1 MRRGEVDGGSG
12 SRCRASEKH
21 AIEECSRVVGGGC
34 GGCSRSGGGSRAG
47 TCVGRV
53 ARKIVGGAAESLLSA
68 GWDLFSLTRRR
79 SVVVVVVSGISA
91 RQRRWHSTASYKV
104 E

>member
-1 MRRGEVDGGSG
+1 MQQGSG
-12 SRCRASEKH
+12 PWAAGVEVVVEVVVVVARA
-21 AIEECSRVVGGGC
+21 RVL
-34 GGCSRSGGGSRAG
+34 
-47 TCVGRV
+47 GRV